1 MKIKEM
7 IEYLQGFD
15 EDSEVIE
22 IVASPKMRKRY
33 VGWLGAITDAG
44 KPVIVFIVE
53 EEKEFTEEE
62 IAAVEQDERKE
73 QE

>member
-1 MKIKEM
+1 MKTKEM

-15 EDSEVIE
+15 EDSEVIG

-33 VGWLGAITDAG
+33 VGWMEAITDAG

-62 IAAVEQDERKE
+62 IAAVEQE
-73 QE
+73 